1 MQELAGSFHGSWC
14 LEAAGLLGRPELLP
28 LLLELR
34 AKICPKD
41 EAAFS
46 ADLDHAIAAC
56 SQ

>member
-1 MQELAGSFHGSWC
+1 MRELAGSFHGSWC
-14 LEAAGLLGRPELLP
+14 LEAAHLLGSPELLP

-46 ADLDHAIAAC
+46 PDLDQAIAAC
-56 SQ
+56 SR